1 MIIKLNITDDL
12 IKLLPTLYIQE
23 EGDNKIVIDR
33 EWLFG
38 GTHIL
43 EDISLALGIHDHA
56 IKGTEDDPEGRAFN
70 EEDTKRMLDLYN
82 YVKGNLYYIETLIH
96 QYAFKGGI
104 SVGEYK
110 TKDSSLIWEKCNV

>member
-56 IKGTEDDPEGRAFN
+56 IKGTEDDPKVEHSMRKTQRECLICITMLRATF
-70 EEDTKRMLDLYN
+70 
-82 YVKGNLYYIETLIH
+82 II
-96 QYAFKGGI
+96 
-104 SVGEYK
+104 
-110 TKDSSLIWEKCNV
+110 